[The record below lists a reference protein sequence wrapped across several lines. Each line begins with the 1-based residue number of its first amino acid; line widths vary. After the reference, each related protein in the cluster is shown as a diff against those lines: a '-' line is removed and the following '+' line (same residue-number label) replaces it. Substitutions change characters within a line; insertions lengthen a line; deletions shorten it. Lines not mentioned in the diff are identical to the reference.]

1 MVYFG
6 DRQRDRDRNNH
17 KVERIIH
24 DEEFGEE
31 NVELVDS
38 EWADF
43 EKFICQ
49 LRKRRS
55 SNISME
61 EELRHVQRHPKI
73 TSQAFYPCPPPSE
86 NARDSD
92 SSDDDDPIGYIDTLV
107 SMTFALKDTYSIH
120 IVSNGKELIF
130 GLLPSPKK
138 FLSTRYH
145 QKQPSV
151 SHNNG

>member
-6 DRQRDRDRNNH
+6 DRQRDRNRDRSNQ

-49 LRKRRS
+49 LRKRRNS
-55 SNISME
+55 AMSME
-61 EELRHVQRHPKI
+61 EELRHVQRQPKI
-73 TSQAFYPCPPPSE
+73 KSHAFYPCPPPAE

-92 SSDDDDPIGYIDTLV
+92 SSDEDDPIGYIDTLV
-107 SMTFALKDTYSIH
+107 SIYGYTQGSEIQYC
-120 IVSNGKELIF
+120 
-130 GLLPSPKK
+130 
-138 FLSTRYH
+138 
-145 QKQPSV
+145 
-151 SHNNG
+151 